1 MHALDLDGMLRRL
14 HLPTVRRL
22 YPECELRAEAE
33 DQSYR
38 DFLATL
44 IAEEVAHRAQ
54 TRIERSVRK
63 ARFPFLRS
71 IEDFDFTFQTSIRLQ
86 LLGSYLGPE
95 LVSEGRSLILCGPTG
110 TGKTHLAIAIAYRAI
125 QNGYEALFT
134 SAAEMIETLSVAVR
148 RGEMAKTLAHYT
160 HPSVLVIDEVGYLAV
175 GGDAANLM
183 FQVVNERYLH
193 RRPMLFT
200 TNKPLA
206 AWGLVLHDPDLAEAI
221 LDRVLERGR
230 LVELRGASY
239 RTRHLKVVDRSSSS
253 SEVVR
258 ISGNQ
263 RSDFP
268 EPTALER
275 SNAGAVEPAPA
286 LDGTHGRRRHPG
298 ASPAALS
305 GLQRPCRA
313 RVVLAIHPQQHAVAS
328 LAGRHGI
335 RRRHVDASIREL
347 LDMAMDC
354 AETVCALDEEPLLG
368 SAQAP
373 AVLAG
378 HAPDRSHRTRHHV
391 ELRLAALDRE
401 ARVGEQVHPLC
412 PEFPQHFRSLSGP
425 VRHRDVTVVDLA
437 NCHRGPPVVEWMPP
451 AGGCEHRTLVRISEP
466 ARCGAVRSYGR
477 PPATGR
483 SRRPRRERPTPRP
496 IPQGGGPHRAGRR
509 AAGPSTSM
517 AR

>member
-22 YPECELRAEAE
+22 YPECEQRAEAE

-63 ARFPFLRS
+63 ARFPFLRT
-71 IEDFDFTFQTSIRLQ
+71 IEDFDFTFQTSVRLQ

-95 LVSEGRSLILCGPTG
+95 LVTEGRSLVLCGPSG

-134 SAAEMIETLSVAVR
+134 SAAGMIEDLSTATR
-148 RGEMAKTLAHYT
+148 RGELAPTLAYYT
-160 HPSVLVIDEVGYLAV
+160 HPPVLVIDEVGYLTV

-239 RTRHLKVVDRSSSS
+239 RTRHLKAVDHRSSLT
-253 SEVVR
+253 EVVR

-268 EPTALER
+268 EPT
-275 SNAGAVEPAPA
+275 
-286 LDGTHGRRRHPG
+286 
-298 ASPAALS
+298 LS
-305 GLQRPCRA
+305 
-313 RVVLAIHPQQHAVAS
+313 
-328 LAGRHGI
+328 I
-335 RRRHVDASIREL
+335 RRLADVDIKVLKGLVGSVPARE
-347 LDMAMDC
+347 
-354 AETVCALDEEPLLG
+354 THPTRKHGPEE
-368 SAQAP
+368 
-373 AVLAG
+373 
-378 HAPDRSHRTRHHV
+378 RNT
-391 ELRLAALDRE
+391 LRLTSRGVADVR
-401 ARVGEQVHPLC
+401 
-412 PEFPQHFRSLSGP
+412 RS
-425 VRHRDVTVVDLA
+425 
-437 NCHRGPPVVEWMPP
+437 
-451 AGGCEHRTLVRISEP
+451 
-466 ARCGAVRSYGR
+466 
-477 PPATGR
+477 
-483 SRRPRRERPTPRP
+483 
-496 IPQGGGPHRAGRR
+496 
-509 AAGPSTSM
+509 
-517 AR
+517 